1 MSIITT
7 IRNKGGLMVAIIG
20 LAILSFLL
28 MDVFSSNSIFSGQ
41 SSNNVGEVD
50 GDEISLM
57 FFENR
62 VTDAIEN
69 YKINTQQEQIDEAT
83 TAMLRDQVWNELVK
97 EKVMGS
103 AFTKLGLA
111 VSTDELYDM
120 VQGTNIHA
128 SVRQA
133 FTNPET
139 GEFDRSQVVQFIR
152 GLDEQPEDIQRRW
165 SNFERFIKSEREGQK
180 YNNLIS
186 KAFYAPTFFAKQQY
200 SATNQKADGRFVLLD
215 YASIPDSSIKATE
228 KELKAYY
235 NANLDDFES
244 KEELRAIDYLIFD
257 IAPSEND
264 DARALRMVSD
274 LRNDFIN
281 AANDSLFVT
290 LNSDEPYNDNY
301 VEEAGMNDTQMA
313 LYVQEVGTVTEV
325 YRDGSAYKMTKLVA
339 RTVRPDS
346 VKARHILIRV
356 PEGQAAAVFATKA
369 DSLLALAKQ
378 GDFARLARD
387 NSEDPGSA
395 EKGGDLGFFG
405 EGTMVKPFSDACF
418 NGKKG
423 DIVLVQSNFGF
434 HIINIQDTKGRRAVA
449 KFATIV
455 NQIEPSTETYR
466 EVYAKA
472 SRFLGQANTAEAF
485 ETQIQEQGLV
495 KRSAEAVRTSDR
507 SISGMPNAREIVR
520 WAYKAK
526 VGDVSAVFELEDKY
540 IVAALTSG
548 VPKGTKSFE
557 AVRVDVEARVKR
569 DLKAKLLI
577 EKANKAIAAANGDM
591 EVIAREAES
600 SVQAFSGA
608 TFQANFVPSAGREPV
623 VTGTIFAIG
632 QATMSQPIQGERGV
646 YIVAVDAL
654 TAMEEQVDL
663 TATKTT
669 IKSQLTARVAVEA
682 FSAKKELVEQE
693 DNRHLFY

>member
-57 FFENR
+57 FFETR
-62 VTDAIEN
+62 VTEAIEN
-69 YKINTQQEQIDEAT
+69 YKINTQQDRIDEAT
-83 TAMLRDQVWNELVK
+83 TAMLRDQVWNELIK

-103 AFTKLGLA
+103 SYGQLGLA

-139 GEFDRSQVVQFIR
+139 GEFDRTQVVQFIR

-165 SNFERFIKSEREGQK
+165 SNFERFIKNERESQK

-186 KAFYAPTFFAKQQY
+186 KAFYAPAFFAKQQY
-200 SATNQKADGRFVLLD
+200 AATNQKADGRFVLLD
-215 YASIPDSSIKATE
+215 YASIPDSSITASE

-235 NANLDDFES
+235 NAHLDEFES

-257 IAPSEND
+257 IIPSDGD
-264 DARALRMVSD
+264 DARALQRVSD
-274 LRNDFIN
+274 LRADFMN
-281 AANDSLFVT
+281 ASNDSLFVT
-290 LNSDEPYNDNY
+290 LNSDQAYDDNY
-301 VEEAGMNDTQMA
+301 IEVVNMDATQQA
-313 LYVQEVGTVTEV
+313 LYAGEIGAVTEV
-325 YRDGSAYKMTKLVA
+325 YRDGSAYKMTKLVE

-356 PEGQAAAVFATKA
+356 PEGQAPDAFAAKA
-369 DSLLALAKQ
+369 DSLLELAKK
-378 GDFARLARD
+378 GDFARLARE

-405 EGTMVKPFSDACF
+405 EGTMVKPFNDACF

-423 DIVLVQSNFGF
+423 DIVLVQSNFGY
-434 HIINIQDTKGRRAVA
+434 HIINIQDTKGRREVA
-449 KFATIV
+449 KFASIV

-466 EVYAKA
+466 EIYAKA
-472 SRFLGQANTAEAF
+472 SRFLGQAKTAEAF

-495 KRSAEAVRTSDR
+495 KRSAEGIRTGDR
-507 SISGMPNAREIVR
+507 AISGMQDAREIVR
-520 WAYKAK
+520 WAYKAN
-526 VGDVSAVFELEDKY
+526 VGNVSDVFEMEDKY
-540 IVAALTSG
+540 IVAALISS

-557 AVRVDVEARVKR
+557 TVRADVEAKVKR
-569 DLKAKLLI
+569 DLKAKQLI
-577 EKANKAIAAANGDM
+577 EKANKAIAMANGDM
-591 EVIAREAES
+591 EVIAREAGG
-600 SVQAFSGA
+600 SVQTFTGA
-608 TFQANFVPSAGREPV
+608 TFQANFVPSAGREPA

-632 QATMSQPIQGERGV
+632 QAQMSQPIQGERGV
-646 YIVAVDAL
+646 YVVAVDVL
-654 TAMEEQVDL
+654 SEVDAQADL
-663 TATKTT
+663 SSTQTT
-669 IKSQLTARVAVEA
+669 IKSQLAARVAGEA
-682 FSAKKELVEQE
+682 FNAKKELVDQE

>member
-1 MSIITT
+1 
-7 IRNKGGLMVAIIG
+7 MVAIIG

-57 FFENR
+57 FFETR
-62 VTDAIEN
+62 VTEAIEN
-69 YKINTQQEQIDEAT
+69 YKINTQQDRIDEAT
-83 TAMLRDQVWNELVK
+83 TAMLRDQVWNELIK

-103 AFTKLGLA
+103 SYGQLGLA

-139 GEFDRSQVVQFIR
+139 GEFDRTQVVQFIR

-165 SNFERFIKSEREGQK
+165 SNFERFIKNERESQK

-186 KAFYAPTFFAKQQY
+186 KAFYAPAFFAKQQY
-200 SATNQKADGRFVLLD
+200 AATNQKADGRFVLLD
-215 YASIPDSSIKATE
+215 YAAIPDSSIAASE

-235 NANLDDFES
+235 NAHLDDFES
-244 KEELRAIDYLIFD
+244 KEELRAIDYLVFD
-257 IAPSEND
+257 IIPSEGD
-264 DARALRMVSD
+264 DARALQRVSD
-274 LRNDFIN
+274 LRADFMN
-281 AANDSLFVT
+281 ASNDSLFVT
-290 LNSDEPYNDNY
+290 LNSDEPYNDTY
-301 VEEAGMNDTQMA
+301 VEVGTMDPTQQSLYAG
-313 LYVQEVGTVTEV
+313 EIGTVTEV
-325 YRDGSAYKMTKLVA
+325 YRDGAAYKMTKLVE

-356 PEGQAAAVFATKA
+356 PEGQAPDAFAAKA
-369 DSLLALAKQ
+369 DSLFELAKK
-378 GDFARLARD
+378 GDFARLARE

-405 EGTMVKPFSDACF
+405 EGTMVKPFNDACF

-434 HIINIQDTKGRRAVA
+434 HIINIQDTKGRREVA

-455 NQIEPSTETYR
+455 NQVEPSTETYR
-466 EVYAKA
+466 EIYAKA
-472 SRFLGQANTAEAF
+472 SRFLGQAKTAEAF

-495 KRSAEAVRTSDR
+495 KRSAEGIRTGDR
-507 SISGMPNAREIVR
+507 AISGMQDAREIVR

-526 VGDVSAVFELEDKY
+526 VGIVSDVFEMEDKY
-540 IVAALTSG
+540 IVAALISS
-548 VPKGTKSFE
+548 VPKGAKSFE
-557 AVRVDVEARVKR
+557 TVRADVEAKVKR
-569 DLKAKLLI
+569 DLKAKQLI
-577 EKANKAIAAANGDM
+577 EKANKAIAMANGDM
-591 EVIAREAES
+591 EVIAREAGG
-600 SVQAFSGA
+600 SVQTFTGA
-608 TFQANFVPSAGREPV
+608 TFQANFVPSAGREPA

-632 QATMSQPIQGERGV
+632 QAQMSQPIQGERGV
-646 YIVAVDAL
+646 YVVAVDVLSEIDAQ
-654 TAMEEQVDL
+654 ADL
-663 TATKTT
+663 SSTQTT
-669 IKSQLTARVAVEA
+669 IKSQLAARVASEA
-682 FSAKKELVEQE
+682 FNAKKELVDQE

>member
-57 FFENR
+57 FFETR
-62 VTDAIEN
+62 VTEAIEN
-69 YKINTQQEQIDEAT
+69 YKVNTQQDRIDEAT

-97 EKVMGS
+97 EKLMGS
-103 AFTKLGLA
+103 SFATLGLA

-139 GEFDRSQVVQFIR
+139 GEFDRAQVVQFIR

-165 SNFERFIKSEREGQK
+165 MNFERFIKNEREGQK

-186 KAFYAPTFFAKQQY
+186 KAFYAPTFFAKKQY
-200 SATNQKADGRFVLLD
+200 AATNQKADGRFILLD
-215 YASIPDSSIKATE
+215 YASIPDSSVSVTE

-235 NANLDDFES
+235 NEHLEDFES
-244 KEELRAIDYLIFD
+244 KEESRSIDYLVFD
-257 IAPSEND
+257 ITPSEDD
-264 DARALRMVSD
+264 DARALRMVSE
-274 LRNDFIN
+274 LRDEFIN
-281 AANDSLFVT
+281 AKNDSLFVA
-290 LNSDEPYNDNY
+290 LNSDEPYNDSY
-301 VEEAGMNDTQMA
+301 ITEASMNDTQKA
-313 LYVQEVGTVTEV
+313 LYAQEIGSVTEV
-325 YRDGSAYKMTKLVA
+325 YRDGSMYKLTKLVD

-356 PEGQAAAVFATKA
+356 PEGQPTDVYAAKA

-378 GDFARLARD
+378 GDFARLARE

-418 NGKKG
+418 NGNKG
-423 DIVLVQSNFGF
+423 DVVLVQSNFGY
-434 HIINIQDTKGRRAVA
+434 HIINIQDTKGRREVA

-455 NQIEPSTETYR
+455 NQVEPSTETYR
-466 EVYAKA
+466 EIYAKA
-472 SRFLGQANTAEAF
+472 SRFLGQASDAAAF

-495 KRSAEAVRTSDR
+495 KRSAENLRVGDRT
-507 SISGMPNAREIVR
+507 ISGMTNAREIVR
-520 WAYKAK
+520 WAYKAN
-526 VGDVSAVFELEDKY
+526 VGDVSTVFEMEDKY
-540 IVAALTSG
+540 IVAALINA
-548 VPKGTKSFE
+548 VPKGTKDFE
-557 AVRVDVEARVKR
+557 TVRTEVEAKVKR
-569 DLKAKLLI
+569 DLKAKQLI
-577 EKANKAIAAANGDM
+577 EKANKAIAAAKGDM
-591 EVIAREAES
+591 EMIAKEAEG
-600 SVQAFSGA
+600 SVQTFSGA
-608 TFQANFVPSAGREPV
+608 TFQANFVPNAGREPA
-623 VTGTIFAIG
+623 VTGTIFGIG
-632 QATMSQPIQGERGV
+632 SAQMSEPIQGERGV

-654 TAMEEQVDL
+654 SQVDEQVDL
-663 TATKTT
+663 SSTKTT
-669 IKSQLTARVAVEA
+669 IKSQLTARVASEA
-682 FSAKKELVEQE
+682 YNAKKELVDQE

>member
-57 FFENR
+57 FFETR
-62 VTDAIEN
+62 VTEAIEN
-69 YKINTQQEQIDEAT
+69 YKINTQQDRIDEAT
-83 TAMLRDQVWNELVK
+83 TAMLRDQVWNELIK

-103 AFTKLGLA
+103 SYGQLGLA

-139 GEFDRSQVVQFIR
+139 GEFDRTQVVQFIR

-165 SNFERFIKSEREGQK
+165 SNFERFIKNERESQK

-186 KAFYAPTFFAKQQY
+186 KAFYAPAFFAKQQY
-200 SATNQKADGRFVLLD
+200 AATNQKADGRFVLLD
-215 YASIPDSSIKATE
+215 YAAIPDSSIAASE

-235 NANLDDFES
+235 NAHLDDFES
-244 KEELRAIDYLIFD
+244 KEELRAIDYLVFD
-257 IAPSEND
+257 IIPSEGD
-264 DARALRMVSD
+264 DARALQRVSD
-274 LRNDFIN
+274 LRADFMN
-281 AANDSLFVT
+281 ASNDSLFVT
-290 LNSDEPYNDNY
+290 LNSDEPYNDTY
-301 VEEAGMNDTQMA
+301 VEVGTMDPTQQSLYAG
-313 LYVQEVGTVTEV
+313 EIGTVTEV
-325 YRDGSAYKMTKLVA
+325 YRDGAAYKMTKLVE

-356 PEGQAAAVFATKA
+356 PEGQAPDAFAAKA
-369 DSLLALAKQ
+369 DSLFELAKK
-378 GDFARLARD
+378 GDFARLARE

-405 EGTMVKPFSDACF
+405 EGTMVKPFNDACF

-434 HIINIQDTKGRRAVA
+434 HIINIQDTKGRREVA

-455 NQIEPSTETYR
+455 NQVEPSTETYR
-466 EVYAKA
+466 EIYAKA
-472 SRFLGQANTAEAF
+472 SRFLGQAKTAEAF

-495 KRSAEAVRTSDR
+495 KRSAEGIRTGDR
-507 SISGMPNAREIVR
+507 AISGMQDAREIVR

-526 VGDVSAVFELEDKY
+526 VGIVSDVFEMEDKY
-540 IVAALTSG
+540 IVAALISS
-548 VPKGTKSFE
+548 VPKGAKSFE
-557 AVRVDVEARVKR
+557 TVRADVEAKVKR
-569 DLKAKLLI
+569 DLKAKQLI
-577 EKANKAIAAANGDM
+577 EKANKAIAMANGDM
-591 EVIAREAES
+591 EVIAREAGG
-600 SVQAFSGA
+600 SVQTFTGA
-608 TFQANFVPSAGREPV
+608 TFQANFVPSAGREPA

-632 QATMSQPIQGERGV
+632 QAQMSQPIQGERGV
-646 YIVAVDAL
+646 YVVAVDVLSEIDAQ
-654 TAMEEQVDL
+654 ADL
-663 TATKTT
+663 SSTQTT
-669 IKSQLTARVAVEA
+669 IKSQLAARVASEA
-682 FSAKKELVEQE
+682 FNAKKELVDQE

>member
-57 FFENR
+57 FFETR
-62 VTDAIEN
+62 VTEAIEN
-69 YKINTQQEQIDEAT
+69 YKINTQQDRIDEAT
-83 TAMLRDQVWNELVK
+83 TAMLRDQVWNELIK

-103 AFTKLGLA
+103 SYGQLGLA

-139 GEFDRSQVVQFIR
+139 GEFDRTQVVQFIR

-165 SNFERFIKSEREGQK
+165 SNFERFIKNERESQK

-186 KAFYAPTFFAKQQY
+186 KAFYAPAFFAKQQY
-200 SATNQKADGRFVLLD
+200 AATNQKADGRFVLLD
-215 YASIPDSSIKATE
+215 YASIPDSSITASE

-235 NANLDDFES
+235 NAHLDDFES

-257 IAPSEND
+257 IIPSDGD
-264 DARALRMVSD
+264 DARALQRVSD
-274 LRNDFIN
+274 LRADFMN
-281 AANDSLFVT
+281 ASNDSLFVT
-290 LNSDEPYNDNY
+290 LNSDQAYDDNY
-301 VEEAGMNDTQMA
+301 IEVVNMDATQQA
-313 LYVQEVGTVTEV
+313 LYAGEIGAVTEV
-325 YRDGSAYKMTKLVA
+325 YRDGSAYKMTKLVE

-356 PEGQAAAVFATKA
+356 PEGQAPDAFAAKA
-369 DSLLALAKQ
+369 DSLLELAKK
-378 GDFARLARD
+378 GDFARLARE

-405 EGTMVKPFSDACF
+405 EGTMVKPFNDACF

-423 DIVLVQSNFGF
+423 DIVLVQSNFGY
-434 HIINIQDTKGRRAVA
+434 HIINIQDTKGRREVA
-449 KFATIV
+449 KFASIV

-466 EVYAKA
+466 EIYAKA
-472 SRFLGQANTAEAF
+472 SRFLGQAKTAEAF

-495 KRSAEAVRTSDR
+495 KRSAEGIRTGDR
-507 SISGMPNAREIVR
+507 AISGMQDAREIVR
-520 WAYKAK
+520 WAYKAN
-526 VGDVSAVFELEDKY
+526 VGNVSDVFEMEDKY
-540 IVAALTSG
+540 IVAALISS

-557 AVRVDVEARVKR
+557 TVRADVEAKVKR
-569 DLKAKLLI
+569 DLKAKQLI
-577 EKANKAIAAANGDM
+577 EKANKAIAMANGDM
-591 EVIAREAES
+591 EVIAREAGG
-600 SVQAFSGA
+600 SVQTFTGA
-608 TFQANFVPSAGREPV
+608 TFQANFVPSAGREPA

-632 QATMSQPIQGERGV
+632 QAQMSQPIQGERGV
-646 YIVAVDAL
+646 YVVAVDVL
-654 TAMEEQVDL
+654 SEVDAQADL
-663 TATKTT
+663 SSTQTT
-669 IKSQLTARVAVEA
+669 IKSQLAARVAGEA
-682 FSAKKELVEQE
+682 FNAKKELVDQE